1 MSLPSTR
8 DDQVSETTP
17 LRLKLAVRLG
27 FPQGGMTV
35 SGLRREEKKG
45 NITFEV
51 IAGKQFTTLADIKQ
65 MRAKSKC
72 REERKAPVS
81 ISASSVGGV
90 TPYGSSSTEK
100 TKSALA
106 SAQMIAEGLKKP
118 SPITS
123 QGSTSQTG
131 RIVTLRK

>member
-1 MSLPSTR
+1 MSLVSASE
-8 DDQVSETTP
+8 VSETTP
-17 LRLKLAVRLG
+17 LRLKDAVRLG

-51 IAGKQFTTLADIKQ
+51 IAGKQFTTLGDIKE
-65 MRAKSKC
+65 MRKRC

-90 TPYGSSSTEK
+90 MPYGSSSTEK

-106 SAQMIAEGLKKP
+106 SAQMIAERLKKP
-118 SPITS
+118 SPTTS
-123 QGSTSQTG
+123 PESTNRTG
-131 RIVTLRK
+131 KIVTLLK